1 MRFTYANKVRIVYES
16 KSVSI
21 SLQKHNKMTKKI
33 SFQILIAIKSSAI
46 IENMS
51 LWFDRIQTTWV
62 LKFFLRD

>member
-21 SLQKHNKMTKKI
+21 SLQKHNKITKKI

-46 IENMS
+46 IENIS
-51 LWFDRIQTTWV
+51 L
-62 LKFFLRD
+62 